1 MRILVV
7 EDEVRLATT
16 LRRQFEREG
25 FAVDTLGRVKEA
37 ESALET
43 FPYDAA
49 IVDLGLP
56 DGDGITLIERLR
68 QRGSAVPMLILTA
81 RDAIED
87 RVTGL
92 DVGADDYLIKPFAM
106 AELVARIKAL
116 LRRPGG
122 ALGSKLT
129 AGELTLETSSR
140 QVSVNDT
147 ALPLTRQQTAL
158 LELLLRRLGQVV
170 PRTMLEDK
178 LYGFGQEP
186 GSNPIPVHVHELRK
200 QLRSAGAT
208 VQIHTV
214 RGVGYLLMES

>member
-1 MRILVV
+1 MRLLVV
-7 EDEVRLATT
+7 EDEVRLAAT
-16 LRRQFEREG
+16 LKRQFDREG
-25 FAVDTLGRVKEA
+25 FAVDTLSSAKEA

-49 IVDLGLP
+49 ILDLGLP
-56 DGDGITLIERLR
+56 DGDGLTLIDRLR
-68 QRGSAVPMLILTA
+68 QRGSTVPMLILTA
-81 RDAIED
+81 RDAVED

-92 DVGADDYLIKPFAM
+92 EVGADDYLIKPFAM

-122 ALGSKLT
+122 ALGTRLT
-129 AGELTLETSSR
+129 AGELTLDTSSR
-140 QVSVNDT
+140 QVSVNEIV
-147 ALPLTRQQTAL
+147 LPLTRQQTAL

-178 LYGFGQEP
+178 LYGLGQEP

-200 QLRSAGAT
+200 QLRTAGAT
-208 VQIHTV
+208 AQIHTV

>member
-1 MRILVV
+1 MRLLVV

-16 LRRQFEREG
+16 LKRQFEREG
-25 FAVDTLGRVKEA
+25 FAVDTLCGVKEA
-37 ESALET
+37 EYALEN

-56 DGDGITLIERLR
+56 DGDGLTLIDRLR
-68 QRGSAVPMLILTA
+68 RRGSAVPMLILTA
-81 RDAIED
+81 RDAVED

-92 DVGADDYLIKPFAM
+92 EVGADDYVIKPFAM

-122 ALGSKLT
+122 ALGSRLT

-140 QVSVNDT
+140 QVSVNDIV
-147 ALPLTRQQTAL
+147 LPLTRQQTAL

-170 PRTMLEDK
+170 PRTILEDK

-200 QLRSAGAT
+200 QLKAAGTTA
-208 VQIHTV
+208 QIHTV